1 MKLGPMAWMVLGI
14 CATLALGQEK
24 PGPGVVPVDKDD
36 AKMKAAMEKARAT
49 VKPFIAA
56 MQEPKAGQ
64 VGFSV
69 KVPFT
74 EEGATE
80 HMWLRPLSFD
90 GKNFQGK
97 VNNEPKVLK
106 KVKLGQSVT
115 IAPEKISDWM
125 YFDKK
130 KLVGGYTLRA
140 LRDSLTPA
148 ERAEFD
154 KDLPFEID

>member
-1 MKLGPMAWMVLGI
+1 MNRNLVAWMTLGVL
-14 CATLALGQEK
+14 ATLALGQEK
-24 PGPGVVPVDKDD
+24 SKPGVVQVEKDD

-56 MQEPKAGQ
+56 LQEPKAGQ

-74 EEGATE
+74 EEGGTE

-97 VNNEPKVLK
+97 VNNEPKFLK

-115 IAPEKISDWM
+115 IGPDKISDWM

-140 LRDSLTPA
+140 LRDSLTPE
-148 ERAEFD
+148 ERAAFD
-154 KDLPFEID
+154 KDMPFEID